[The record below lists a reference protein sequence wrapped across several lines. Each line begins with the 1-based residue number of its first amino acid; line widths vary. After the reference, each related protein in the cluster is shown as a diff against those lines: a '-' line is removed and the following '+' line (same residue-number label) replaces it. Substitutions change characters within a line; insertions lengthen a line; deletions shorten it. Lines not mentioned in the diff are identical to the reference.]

1 MLGYISLAVLVV
13 VVLLAA
19 KKSKNPGII
28 GLCAAFILGFFV
40 LNDNGVAISSV
51 KGACKVMMSAFP
63 TAMFLRIMC
72 SAMLFSI
79 LAMNDTL
86 SILTD
91 KLLALAKGNQ
101 KIFPFI
107 FFFLNM
113 AMSFAGV
120 NTFTQLVIMTPI
132 CVSIAH
138 RCNQHPFLLLL
149 STAIGARGGYTAALN
164 VMGISMRGAAALNG
178 FEMNGSED
186 IRMMI
191 VSFITFAIFYVAFKG
206 YKLPRVNIETNAGRK
221 LNKEQWFSL
230 ICAIVCVVM
239 TQLGFELSIVSAA
252 LTCVL
257 LLVTS
262 ADEKKVI
269 ASVPWGTI
277 ITICGMTMLLK
288 VVEKAGG
295 ITQLVGFF
303 ESFMSPATCTPFIM
317 IISALLSAVSS
328 ASGVVVPTLFP
339 TIPAL
344 AASYNIAPWVLSLA
358 VCVGSTATGIMPF
371 STVGATFLGLST
383 PEDNKDN
390 YLFNHLIIASGIL
403 LAVGLVCSVIGIL
416 G

>member
-1 MLGYISLAVLVV
+1 MLGYISLIILVF

-19 KKSKNPGII
+19 KFKKNPGIV
-28 GLCAAFILGFFV
+28 GLGAAFILGFFV

-51 KGACKVMMSAFP
+51 AGACKVMTGAFP
-63 TAMFLRIMC
+63 TMMFLRIMC

-79 LAMNDTL
+79 LAMNNTL
-86 SILTD
+86 NILTD

-107 FFFLNM
+107 LFFLNM
-113 AMSFAGV
+113 LMSYAGV

-132 CVSIAH
+132 CVSVAH
-138 RCNQHPFLLLL
+138 RCGQNPFLLLL
-149 STAIGARGGYTAALN
+149 STAIGARGGYTAKLN
-164 VMGISMRGAAALNG
+164 IMGIAVHGAAAANG
-178 FEMNGSED
+178 FEMNGTED
-186 IRMMI
+186 LRMLI
-191 VSFITFAIFYVAFKG
+191 VSFITFALFYVVFKG
-206 YKLPRVNIETNAGRK
+206 YKLPRVEIESSAKEK
-221 LNKEQWFSL
+221 LNKEQWISL

-257 LLVTS
+257 LLITS

-295 ITQLVGFF
+295 ITQLIGFF
-303 ESFMSPATCTPFIM
+303 ESFMSPATVRPFFM
-317 IISALLSAVSS
+317 IISALLSSVSS

-339 TIPAL
+339 TIPGL
-344 AASYNIAPWVLSLA
+344 ASGFGVEPWVLALI
-358 VCVGSTATGIMPF
+358 VTVGSTATGIMPF

-390 YLFNHLIIASGIL
+390 YLFNHLIIASGVL